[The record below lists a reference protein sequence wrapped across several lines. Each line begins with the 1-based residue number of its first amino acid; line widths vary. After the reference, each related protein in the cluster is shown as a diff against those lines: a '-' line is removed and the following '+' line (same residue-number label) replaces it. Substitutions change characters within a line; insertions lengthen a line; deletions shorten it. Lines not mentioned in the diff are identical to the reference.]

1 MERWMAGERIE
12 MRDQAAAGRWRH
24 RTLPLGLL
32 LMILAPAPVADAATL
47 TVGTGKQ
54 YRTVA
59 GAVAAARDGDVIQV
73 QAGTY
78 TNDFAIVGKKVSIV
92 GVGGMARLVATTA
105 IGNGKAIL
113 VTTTDVTL
121 DHVEF
126 AGARV
131 ADRNGAGIRYEGG
144 RLTVKKC
151 YFHDNEN
158 GILADAS
165 ATGSI
170 SIAGSEFARNGYGD
184 GYTHGVYAN
193 RIASLTI
200 TNSYF
205 HDTRVG
211 HHIKSRAAKT
221 TVSGSR
227 LVDGT
232 NGTASYSIDLPN
244 GGQSLVSS
252 NIIEQS
258 AASQNPALLH
268 FGGEGTPYPG
278 SSLKVTG
285 NTLQNYRSPAVG
297 LLNHT
302 AITASVT
309 RNKLYQLPNLVS
321 GPSTQANNTTLSSP
335 VAVSTKSPWA
345 R

>member
-1 MERWMAGERIE
+1 METWMAGERIE
-12 MRDQAAAGRWRH
+12 MRAQAAAGRWRH

-144 RLTVKKC
+144 KLIVRKC

-158 GILADAS
+158 GILANAS
-165 ATGSI
+165 ATGTI
-170 SIAGSEFARNGYGD
+170 SIAGSEFARRYHDVPRGQVAALGGKHGAGAGCRRGRGGPD
-184 GYTHGVYAN
+184 GH
-193 RIASLTI
+193 
-200 TNSYF
+200 
-205 HDTRVG
+205 
-211 HHIKSRAAKT
+211 RAEQ
-221 TVSGSR
+221 GE
-227 LVDGT
+227 LV
-232 NGTASYSIDLPN
+232 A
-244 GGQSLVSS
+244 GG
-252 NIIEQS
+252 
-258 AASQNPALLH
+258 A
-268 FGGEGTPYPG
+268 
-278 SSLKVTG
+278 
-285 NTLQNYRSPAVG
+285 
-297 LLNHT
+297 
-302 AITASVT
+302 
-309 RNKLYQLPNLVS
+309 
-321 GPSTQANNTTLSSP
+321 
-335 VAVSTKSPWA
+335 
-345 R
+345 

>member
-1 MERWMAGERIE
+1 MAIITRNSPMITKL
-12 MRDQAAAGRWRH
+12 AG
-24 RTLPLGLL
+24 PFLL
-32 LMILAPAPVADAATL
+32 ASALLAGCSGLAPPAHAATR
-47 TVGTGKQ
+47 TVGPGMQ
-54 YRTVA
+54 YKTLVS
-59 GAVAAARDGDVIQV
+59 AVAAAADGDVIQV

-78 TNDFAIVGKKVSIV
+78 TNDFAIIGKKVTIA

-144 RLTVKKC
+144 RLTVREC

-158 GILADAS
+158 GILANAS
-165 ATGSI
+165 ATGTI

-205 HDTRVG
+205 HDTKVG
-211 HHIKSRAAKT
+211 HHIKSRATKT

-232 NGTASYSIDLPN
+232 NGTASYNIDLPN
-244 GGQSLVSS
+244 GGNAVVSG
-252 NIIEQS
+252 NLIEQS
-258 AASQNPALLH
+258 ATSQNPALLH
-268 FGGEGTPYPG
+268 FGGESAPYAG
-278 SSLKVTG
+278 SALQVTN
-285 NTLQNYRSPAVG
+285 NTLQNYRSSAIG
-297 LLNHT
+297 ILNHAT
-302 AITASVT
+302 SVVVSVT
-309 RNKLYQLPNLVS
+309 GNKLYRLPNLIA
-321 GPSTQANNTTLSSP
+321 GPGTQANNTMLAAPATVNVSSP
-335 VAVSTKSPWA
+335 W
-345 R
+345 RN